1 MPGCRFSGW
10 TNPAA
15 GAIMPQVN
23 KPKEMTMRA
32 KPWYENDDFWKT
44 TQPVLFAPDRMA
56 AASGHADSIAAR
68 LKLKP
73 GGRVLD
79 LCCGPGRHSLELA
92 RRGFA
97 VTGVDR
103 TVSFLRQARRQA
115 RAEGLKIEFIRQDMR
130 RFVRP
135 QAFDAAISMFTSF
148 GYFANPADD
157 ARVAAH
163 VCRSLVR
170 GGKFLID
177 TQGKE
182 SLARRFE
189 PSGWYEKE
197 GYTVLEDR
205 KVMPDWSGM
214 ENHWILFKG
223 GRRWDFRFKLRLYS
237 ATELKRL
244 LRDAGFRRV
253 DVFGSLEGAPYDH
266 TAQRLVAVAQK

>member
-1 MPGCRFSGW
+1 
-10 TNPAA
+10 
-15 GAIMPQVN
+15 
-23 KPKEMTMRA
+23 MRA

>member
-1 MPGCRFSGW
+1 
-10 TNPAA
+10 
-15 GAIMPQVN
+15 
-23 KPKEMTMRA
+23 
-32 KPWYENDDFWKT
+32 
-44 TQPVLFAPDRMA
+44 
-56 AASGHADSIAAR
+56 
-68 LKLKP
+68 
-73 GGRVLD
+73 
-79 LCCGPGRHSLELA
+79 
-92 RRGFA
+92 
-97 VTGVDR
+97 
-103 TVSFLRQARRQA
+103 
-115 RAEGLKIEFIRQDMR
+115 
-130 RFVRP
+130 VRP

>member
-1 MPGCRFSGW
+1 M
-10 TNPAA
+10 
-15 GAIMPQVN
+15 Q
-23 KPKEMTMRA
+23 K
-32 KPWYENDDFWKT
+32 KPWYENDNFWRT
-44 TQPVLFAPDRMA
+44 TQPVMFPPDRVA
-56 AASGHADSIAAR
+56 AAIGQVDSIIAR
-68 LKLKP
+68 LRLKH
-73 GGRVLD
+73 GSRVLD
-79 LCCGPGRHSLELA
+79 LCCGVGRHSLELA
-92 RRGFA
+92 RRGFQ

-103 TVSFLRQARRQA
+103 SARFLREARRQA
-115 RAEGLKIEFIRQDMR
+115 GAERLDVEFVSSDMR
-130 RFVRP
+130 RFVRAN
-135 QAFDAAISMFTSF
+135 AFDAAINVFTSF
-148 GYFANPADD
+148 GYFAKPADD
-157 ARVAAH
+157 LRVAAN
-163 VCRSLVR
+163 VCRSLAR

-182 SLARRFE
+182 SLARHFE

-205 KVMPDWSGM
+205 KVMPDWSGI

-253 DVFGSLEGAPYDH
+253 DVFGNLAGSPYDH